1 MALRLVYSLL
11 ACFAIIACL
20 LPWPTVAA
28 ESDLLG
34 EWQTHKGG
42 FIEFYPC
49 PAPMEEKVCGK
60 VSRLARTD
68 HISTP
73 TDVNNPDK
81 VLRNRPLLGLQLF
94 EGFTY
99 QGDDRWTDGQIY
111 NVENGKTYRS
121 KLRLLS
127 RDQLKLSGCVFI
139 FCRSYLWNRAP

>member
-20 LPWPTVAA
+20 LPWPAVAA

-73 TDVNNPDK
+73 TDVNNPDRPCATARFWACCC
-81 VLRNRPLLGLQLF
+81 LRALPIRA
-94 EGFTY
+94 
-99 QGDDRWTDGQIY
+99 DRWIDGQIY